1 LKFKSLNNQIM
12 KKLNHIVLL
21 LSLTILAAACNQK
34 EKQAESDE
42 QHTHTN
48 YAPAGTA
55 ANISQVNP
63 QAGAAASVVLKD
75 PDLDAVYQQYQKLTL
90 ALVDGDFNTAKLSAL
105 AIETGARQIKG
116 AGNIATAAATISNTS
131 DLKAQ
136 RLAFARLNEAFIAL
150 LKNTSLDSGNL
161 YVAHCPMALDDEGAS
176 WVSHTKEIRN
186 PYFGDSMLTCGSV
199 TEQL

>member
-1 LKFKSLNNQIM
+1 M

-34 EKQAESDE
+34 EKQAESHE
-42 QHTHTN
+42 QHAHTN
-48 YAPAGTA
+48 HAPAGTA

-105 AIETGARQIKG
+105 AIETGARQIQG
-116 AGNIATAAATISNTS
+116 ARAIAKAASNISNTS

-136 RLAFARLNEAFIAL
+136 RLAFASLNEAFIAL
-150 LKNTSLDSGNL
+150 LKNTGLNSGKL
-161 YVAHCPMALDDEGAS
+161 YVANCPMALDNQGAS
-176 WVSHTKEIRN
+176 WISNNKEIKN
-186 PYFGDSMLTCGSV
+186 PYFGELMLTCGTV
-199 TEQL
+199 TETL

>member
-1 LKFKSLNNQIM
+1 M

-34 EKQAESDE
+34 EKQAESHE
-42 QHTHTN
+42 QRTHTN
-48 YAPAGTA
+48 HAPAGTA

-75 PDLDAVYQQYQKLTL
+75 PDLDAVYQQYKKLTL

-105 AIETGARQIKG
+105 AIEAGARQIKG
-116 AGNIATAAATISNTS
+116 AGNIATAAATISGTS

-150 LKNTSLDSGNL
+150 LKNTGLDSGNL

-199 TEQL
+199 TEIL